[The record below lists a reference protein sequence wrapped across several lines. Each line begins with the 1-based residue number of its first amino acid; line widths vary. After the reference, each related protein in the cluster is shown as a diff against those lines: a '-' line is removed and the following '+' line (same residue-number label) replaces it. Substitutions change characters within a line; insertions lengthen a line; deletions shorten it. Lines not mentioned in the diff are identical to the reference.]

1 MLPHAMLGERAY
13 AGGAK
18 SVEAINANAQ
28 NRTHEV
34 LARGLHF
41 RGRQLVLSLQ
51 PLSEA
56 VEIDVDVG
64 EVLD

>member
-1 MLPHAMLGERAY
+1 MLPYAKLGERAY

-18 SVEAINANAQ
+18 SVEAINTDAQ

-41 RGRQLVLSLQ
+41 RGYQLVLSLQ
-51 PLSEA
+51 PLAEA
-56 VEIDVDVG
+56 VEIDVGVG
-64 EVLD
+64 EIID